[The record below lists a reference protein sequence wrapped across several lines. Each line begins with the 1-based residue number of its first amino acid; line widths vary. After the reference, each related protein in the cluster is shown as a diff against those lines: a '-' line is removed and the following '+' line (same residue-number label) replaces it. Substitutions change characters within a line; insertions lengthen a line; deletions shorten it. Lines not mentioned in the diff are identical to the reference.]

1 MQMPVLLVCSLRPLV
16 GKTAVSVAIAQRLQQ
31 DGYCPKLARL
41 ATAEPDEAAQA
52 DARCFAFLSLSA
64 EKADY
69 PLSLDETAERVKATG
84 SPDSVFVVELPA
96 GFSPREAVRGLGA
109 VVVLVERSGDLAV
122 DQAAGFQKEL
132 GGAFAGLVLTAVP
145 RGRRAAIADTL
156 GQKGVPSLALLP
168 EDRSLS
174 SPSIGEMAEALQAE
188 TLFADGHTEEVI
200 ERVTIASISADPG
213 QAYFARFGRQAV
225 VVRCDKPDLQL
236 AALNAGSR
244 CLILSGGEIPLA
256 YVSERAEAEGV
267 PLLITGKGTVAAVR
281 ALEALYFTSRF
292 NHQKAERIGQ
302 LAAEHLD
309 YDRLRGTLGLR
320 QKGAGGS

>member
-1 MQMPVLLVCSLRPLV
+1 MPVLLVCSLRSLV
-16 GKTAVSVAIAQRLQQ
+16 GKTAVSVAIAQRLHQ
-31 DGYCPKLARL
+31 DGYSPKLARL

-64 EKADY
+64 AEGDH
-69 PLSLDETAERVKATG
+69 PFSLDEVAELVKGTG
-84 SPDSVFVVELPA
+84 SSDSVFVVELPA
-96 GFSPREAVRGLGA
+96 GFSPGEAVRTLGG
-109 VVVLVERSGDLAV
+109 VLVLVERSADLVV
-122 DQAAGFQKEL
+122 DQVAGLQKEL
-132 GGAFAGLVLTAVP
+132 AQAFAGLVLTAVP
-145 RGRRAAIADTL
+145 RARRAAIADTL
-156 GQKGVPSLALLP
+156 AQKGVPSLALLP
-168 EDRSLS
+168 EDRLLS

-200 ERVTIASISADPG
+200 ERLTIASISADPG

-244 CLILSGGEIPLA
+244 CLILSGGQMPLV

-267 PLLITGKGTVAAVR
+267 PLLITGKGTVAVVQ

-292 NHQKAERIGQ
+292 DHQKAERIGQ
-302 LAAEHLD
+302 LTAEHLD
-309 YDRLRGTLGLR
+309 YDRLLGTLGLC
-320 QKGAGGS
+320 QKGTSGR